1 MTEAFAHDAFEV
13 IKEVMSLAVQ
23 DSNVLQGVVPDA

>member
-23 DSNVLQGVVPDA
+23 DSNVRQVEVTDA